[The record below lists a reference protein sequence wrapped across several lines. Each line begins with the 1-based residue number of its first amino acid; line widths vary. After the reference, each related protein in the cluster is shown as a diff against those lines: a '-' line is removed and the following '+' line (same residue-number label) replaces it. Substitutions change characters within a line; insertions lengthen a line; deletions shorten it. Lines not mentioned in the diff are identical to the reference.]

1 MDLKNKNR
9 FRIAFDETDT
19 HFFDQSRIFI
29 IFVIIITFISTGGKM
44 VIVCL
49 AELREKERNTG
60 NTEGKFF
67 FIPDMMCKLWKGM
80 VDDRI
85 ITKV

>member
-1 MDLKNKNR
+1 
-9 FRIAFDETDT
+9 
-19 HFFDQSRIFI
+19 
-29 IFVIIITFISTGGKM
+29 M

-49 AELREKERNTG
+49 AELSEKERNTG

-67 FIPDMMCKLWKGM
+67 FIPDMMCKLWKDM

-85 ITKV
+85 ITQV